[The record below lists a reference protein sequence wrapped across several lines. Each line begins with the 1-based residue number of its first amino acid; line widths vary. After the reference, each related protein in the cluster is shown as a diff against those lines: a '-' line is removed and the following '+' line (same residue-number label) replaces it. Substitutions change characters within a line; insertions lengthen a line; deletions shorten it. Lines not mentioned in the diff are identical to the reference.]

1 MKSSYRMMRIFVLFD
16 LPSVTKREKKSYIRF
31 RKDLMDDGFTML
43 QYSIYTRFCR
53 NIQEAKKHVQRVLT
67 FAPRDGNVRILYVS
81 EEQFEEMLLVIG
93 ERSETEKTVGED
105 YLVVIE

>member
-1 MKSSYRMMRIFVLFD
+1 MKASYRIMRVFVLFD
-16 LPSVTKREKKSYIRF
+16 LPSVSKKEKRNYVRF
-31 RKDLMDDGFTML
+31 RKDLMDDGFIML

-53 NIQEAKKHVQRVLT
+53 NLQDAKKHVQRVQS

-81 EEQFEEMLLVIG
+81 ERQFEEMILVIG
-93 ERSETEKTVGED
+93 DRSETEKTVNDD